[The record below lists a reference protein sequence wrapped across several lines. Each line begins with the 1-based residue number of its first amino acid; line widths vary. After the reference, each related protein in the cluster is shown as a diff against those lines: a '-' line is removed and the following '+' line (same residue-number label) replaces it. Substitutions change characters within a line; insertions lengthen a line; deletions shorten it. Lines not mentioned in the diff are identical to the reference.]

1 MNNKRVKRVYSQQAT
16 PPEKARSRQGKMVNE
31 APRPGRRKANGQ
43 AMVIIALAMFVLV
56 GLVGLSVDG
65 GSMYLQRR
73 AAQNAT
79 DGAALAGTSTML
91 SAYEGM
97 LYDNSGTVND
107 SDTEETEDYIL
118 EVIMEYATANGAV
131 PGTVSAYFV
140 NDNKQIVS
148 ASAGRDDDG
157 NVICGTSAGL
167 AACKV
172 GQNGYVPW
180 TNGVKGITV
189 TGDSQTPAF
198 FMSLFG
204 WNTISAEASATAFM
218 GPALE
223 TGSEV
228 NLLPIG
234 FYTTTEHLREM
245 RTGQKY
251 TLISGNLRRIPTPLD
266 PTMEWDVSG
275 NWGFLNFNGYAES
288 TGVVNAWITCGY
300 NPRALTSAAWVAFC
314 PEEDSPSVTDKTH
327 GPTLYWTGAG
337 DSWDAG
343 SFTAPRVEWKGVD
356 GTGPDWWLLG
366 SSGVSNSCRY
376 FRDLVEEFGQAV
388 YYVPVFDKWSGGGSN
403 TYFHLLTVARFRFD
417 SNFDCQSPRQEWA
430 IQGWFEHAYAAGTS
444 GTHGDL
450 THSSVHT
457 VFLEP

>member
-1 MNNKRVKRVYSQQAT
+1 MVDQA
-16 PPEKARSRQGKMVNE
+16 V
-31 APRPGRRKANGQ
+31 RPGRRKASGQ
-43 AMVIIALAMFVLV
+43 AMVIIALAMFVLI
-56 GLVGLSVDG
+56 GLVGLAVDG

-91 SAYEGM
+91 SSYQGM
-97 LYDNSGTVND
+97 LYDNSGTVTNGD
-107 SDTEETEDYIL
+107 SDTEDYIL
-118 EVIMEYATANGAV
+118 EVLTEYATVNGV
-131 PGTVSAYFV
+131 VSDTMSAYFV
-140 NDNKQIVS
+140 NDNKQVVS
-148 ASAGRDDDG
+148 ASTGWDANG
-157 NVICGTSAGL
+157 NVVCGTSAGL

-180 TNGVKGITV
+180 ERGVKGITV
-189 TGDSQTPAF
+189 SGQSQTPSF

-204 WNTISAEASATAFM
+204 WNTISAEANATAFM

-223 TGSEV
+223 TGPDV

-234 FYTTTEHLREM
+234 FFTSTERLRQM
-245 RTGQKY
+245 RTNQKY
-251 TLISGNLRRIPTPLD
+251 TLISGRLRRVPTPLD

-288 TGVVNAWITCGY
+288 PGVTNAWITCGY
-300 NPRALTSAAWVAFC
+300 NPRAVTREAWLDFC
-314 PEEDSPSVTDKTH
+314 PQEDSNSVVDKVQ

-343 SFTAPRVEWKGVD
+343 SFKAPRVEWKGID
-356 GTGPDWWLLG
+356 GLGPDWWMLG
-366 SSGVSNSCRY
+366 STGVTNSCRY
-376 FRDLVEEFGQAV
+376 FKELIEEVERTGEAV
-388 YYVPVFDKWSGGGSN
+388 FYVPVFDKWTGGGSN

-417 SNFDCQSPRQEWA
+417 SDFNCQGPRQEWA
-430 IQGWFEHAYAAGTS
+430 INGWYEHAYAAGTS
-444 GTHGDL
+444 GSHGDL
-450 THSSVHT
+450 VHSAVHT